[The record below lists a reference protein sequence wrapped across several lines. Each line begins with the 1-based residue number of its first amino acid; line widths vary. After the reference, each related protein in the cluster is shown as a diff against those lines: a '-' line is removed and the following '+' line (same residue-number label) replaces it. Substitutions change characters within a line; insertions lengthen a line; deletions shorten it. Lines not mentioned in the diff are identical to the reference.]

1 MSHRTTSPGICSIFT
16 KHHCGGISH
25 TWRADVRGDAVSPLR
40 VSTLQRLQAF
50 ITQSIQRVLTSR
62 VLRDSGVIFIG
73 RWVNLALSILTSAL
87 VARALGLEQTGLV
100 TLAMASVSIVVQFID
115 VRTSEALIRFMG
127 NALARDERDE
137 ALSYFHIGLLVDVV
151 VAVLALG
158 LVLFIVPPV
167 LNGYA
172 DRDRLLPL
180 FSIFVLTTPFAI
192 LQNTFEAAFTIFR
205 RFRLQTLLDIG
216 VAVLSLVLLVTLAA
230 SGMEAV
236 MWGYVGVAVVN
247 LLVTGGVSLWLLRQ
261 GLRGAH
267 GTGYRERLR
276 QFMPFAVHTSL
287 MGSIKAAAVHFD
299 ALLLGA
305 LRGPADV
312 ALFDKARSAL
322 SLLSLPVSPVSSVIY
337 PMMNEAWA
345 KGDQPRLRYLIRRF
359 IVFSLIVGL
368 AGAVAFFIAADRLVW
383 LIYGTEFAAAAGL
396 IRIMVIGIVLE
407 LVMGWVR
414 TVAMVAGRP
423 QLVTYTGLTAIIG
436 RYAAAVPLIGALG
449 AAGAAIGYNIGAG
462 LSVLLNAVFVL
473 PRLNI
478 WRQSP
483 TEDNR
488 QDAKDAKRMLS
499 EQDES

>member
-1 MSHRTTSPGICSIFT
+1 MLSSF
-16 KHHCGGISH
+16 
-25 TWRADVRGDAVSPLR
+25 
-40 VSTLQRLQAF
+40 QALVKR
-50 ITQSIQRVLTSR
+50 ILTSR

-127 NALARDERDE
+127 NALAREERDE

-151 VAVLALG
+151 VAALAL
-158 LVLFIVPPV
+158 LVVLLIVPPI

-180 FSIFVLTTPFAI
+180 FSIYVLTTPFTI
-192 LQNTFEAAFTIFR
+192 LQNTFEAAFTIYR

-216 VAVLSLVLLVTLAA
+216 MAVLSLIVLVALSA

-236 MWGYVGVAVVN
+236 IWGYVVVAIVN
-247 LLVTGGVSLWLLRQ
+247 LVVTGGVSLGLLQQ
-261 GLRGAH
+261 GLRGAK

-276 QFMPFAVHTSL
+276 QFMPFALHTSL

-299 ALLLGA
+299 ALLLGG

-345 KGDQPRLRYLIRRF
+345 KKDPARLRYLIQRF
-359 IVFSLIVGL
+359 MVFSLVVGL
-368 AGAVAFFIAADRLVW
+368 AGAVVFFIAADWLVI

-396 IRIMVIGIVLE
+396 LRIMLIGIVLE

-436 RYAAAVPLIGALG
+436 RYVATVPLIGALG

-473 PRLNI
+473 PRLTI
-478 WRQSP
+478 WGQNP
-483 TEDNR
+483 KHK
-488 QDAKDAKRMLS
+488 DAKDAKRMLS

>member
-1 MSHRTTSPGICSIFT
+1 MPFS
-16 KHHCGGISH
+16 
-25 TWRADVRGDAVSPLR
+25 
-40 VSTLQRLQAF
+40 LQALF
-50 ITQSIQRVLTSR
+50 NRIYASR

-127 NALARDERDE
+127 NALAREERDE
-137 ALSYFHIGLLVDVV
+137 ALSYFHIGLVVDVV
-151 VAVLALG
+151 VAALAL
-158 LVLFIVPPV
+158 LVVLLIVPPI

-180 FSIFVLTTPFAI
+180 FSIYVLTTPFTI
-192 LQNTFEAAFTIFR
+192 LQNTFEASFTIYR

-216 VAVLSLVLLVTLAA
+216 MAVLSLIVLVALSA

-236 MWGYVGVAVVN
+236 IWGYVLVAIVN
-247 LLVTGGVSLWLLRQ
+247 LVVTGGVSLGLLRQ
-261 GLRGAH
+261 GLRGAR
-267 GTGYRERLR
+267 GADYRERLR
-276 QFMPFAVHTSL
+276 QFMPFALHTSL

-299 ALLLGA
+299 ALLLGG

-345 KGDQPRLRYLIRRF
+345 KGDPARLRYLIRRF
-359 IVFSLIVGL
+359 MVFSLVVGL
-368 AGAVAFFIAADRLVW
+368 AGAVAFFIAADWLVV

-396 IRIMVIGIVLE
+396 LRIMLIGILLE

-436 RYAAAVPLIGALG
+436 RYVATVPLIGALG

-462 LSVLLNAVFVL
+462 LSVLLNTVFVL

-478 WRQSP
+478 WGQNPER
-483 TEDNR
+483 
-488 QDAKDAKRMLS
+488 KDAKTMLS

>member
-1 MSHRTTSPGICSIFT
+1 
-16 KHHCGGISH
+16 
-25 TWRADVRGDAVSPLR
+25 V
-40 VSTLQRLQAF
+40 
-50 ITQSIQRVLTSR
+50 QSFKTFAIATYKRVLASR

-87 VARALGLEQTGLV
+87 VARALGLEQTGLL
-100 TLAMASVSIVVQFID
+100 TLAMASVSIVVQLID

-137 ALSYFHIGLLVDVV
+137 ALSYFHIGLLVDVL
-151 VAVLALG
+151 VAALALVI
-158 LVLFIVPPV
+158 VLLIVPPI

-172 DRDRLLPL
+172 DRDSLLPL
-180 FSIFVLTTPFAI
+180 FSIYVLTTPFTI
-192 LQNTFEAAFTIFR
+192 LQNTFEASFTIYR

-216 VAVLSLVLLVTLAA
+216 VAVLSLVVLVALAA
-230 SGMEAV
+230 YGMEAV
-236 MWGYVGVAVVN
+236 MWGYVVVAVVN
-247 LLVTGGVSLWLLRQ
+247 LLLTGGVSGWLLRK
-261 GLRGAH
+261 GLRGAR
-267 GTGYRERLR
+267 GSGYRERLR
-276 QFMPFAVHTSL
+276 QFMPFALHTSL
-287 MGSIKAAAVHFD
+287 MGSIKGAAVHFD
-299 ALLLGA
+299 ALLLGG

-322 SLLSLPVSPVSSVIY
+322 SLLSLPISPVSSVVY

-359 IVFSLIVGL
+359 MIFSLVVGL
-368 AGAVAFFIAADRLVW
+368 AGAAAFFIAADWLVV
-383 LIYGTEFAAAAGL
+383 LIYGAEFAAAAGL
-396 IRIMVIGIVLE
+396 LRIMLIGIFLE

-423 QLVTYTGLTAIIG
+423 QLVTYTGMTAIIG
-436 RYAAAVPLIGALG
+436 RYVAAVPLIGALG

-478 WRQSP
+478 WGKTTKAQRTQR
-483 TEDNR
+483 N
-488 QDAKDAKRMLS
+488 KD
-499 EQDES
+499 

>member
-1 MSHRTTSPGICSIFT
+1 MM
-16 KHHCGGISH
+16 
-25 TWRADVRGDAVSPLR
+25 DAPRR
-40 VSTLQRLQAF
+40 VPTGRHILSMPFSLQAF
-50 ITQSIQRVLTSR
+50 FNRILASR

-127 NALARDERDE
+127 NALAREERDE
-137 ALSYFHIGLLVDVV
+137 ALSYFHIGLVVDVV
-151 VAVLALG
+151 VAALAL
-158 LVLFIVPPV
+158 LVVLLIVPPI

-180 FSIFVLTTPFAI
+180 FSIYVLTTPFTI
-192 LQNTFEAAFTIFR
+192 LQNTFEAAFTIYR

-216 VAVLSLVLLVTLAA
+216 MAVLSLIVLVALSA

-236 MWGYVGVAVVN
+236 VWGYVLVAIIN
-247 LLVTGGVSLWLLRQ
+247 LVVTGGVSLGLLRQ
-261 GLRGAH
+261 GLRGAK

-276 QFMPFAVHTSL
+276 QFMPFAMHTSL

-299 ALLLGA
+299 ALLLGG

-345 KGDQPRLRYLIRRF
+345 KGDPARLRYLIRRF
-359 IVFSLIVGL
+359 MVFSLVVGL
-368 AGAVAFFIAADRLVW
+368 AGAAAFFIAADWLVV

-396 IRIMVIGIVLE
+396 LRIMLIGIVLE

-436 RYAAAVPLIGALG
+436 RYVATVPLIGALG

-478 WRQSP
+478 WGQTPKR
-483 TEDNR
+483 
-488 QDAKDAKRMLS
+488 KDASSAEHSSALS
-499 EQDES
+499 GKSNS

>member
-1 MSHRTTSPGICSIFT
+1 M
-16 KHHCGGISH
+16 
-25 TWRADVRGDAVSPLR
+25 
-40 VSTLQRLQAF
+40 QRLQTF
-50 ITQSIQRVLTSR
+50 INRSLQRIIASR

-127 NALARDERDE
+127 NALAREERDE

-158 LVLFIVPPV
+158 IVLLIVPPI

-172 DRDRLLPL
+172 DQARLLPL
-180 FSIFVLTTPFAI
+180 FSIYVLTTPFTI
-192 LQNTFEAAFTIFR
+192 LQNTFEAAFTIYR

-216 VAVLSLVLLVTLAA
+216 VAMLALVVLVSLAT

-236 MWGYVGVAVVN
+236 MWGYVVVAVVN
-247 LLVTGGVSLWLLRQ
+247 LVVTGGVSVWLLRRGLCGAQ
-261 GLRGAH
+261 GA
-267 GTGYRERLR
+267 GYRERLR
-276 QFMPFAVHTSL
+276 QFMPFALHTSL
-287 MGSIKAAAVHFD
+287 MGSIKGAAVHFD

-345 KGDQPRLRYLIRRF
+345 KDDKPRLRYLIRRF

-368 AGAVAFFIAADRLVW
+368 TGAVVFFIAADWLVW
-383 LIYGTEFAAAAGL
+383 LIYGTEFAGAAGL

-423 QLVTYTGLTAIIG
+423 QLVTYSGLTAIIG
-436 RYAAAVPLIGALG
+436 RYVAAVPLIGALG

-462 LSVLLNAVFVL
+462 LSVLLNTVFVL
-473 PRLNI
+473 PRLHI
-478 WRQSP
+478 WGQLS
-483 TEDNR
+483 NR
-488 QDAKDAKRMLS
+488 KGAKDAENSDLTATTPS
-499 EQDES
+499 APSANSGEGEP

>member
-1 MSHRTTSPGICSIFT
+1 MLSSLQ
-16 KHHCGGISH
+16 
-25 TWRADVRGDAVSPLR
+25 PLLKR
-40 VSTLQRLQAF
+40 ILA
-50 ITQSIQRVLTSR
+50 SR

-127 NALARDERDE
+127 NALAREERDE

-151 VAVLALG
+151 VAALALVI
-158 LVLFIVPPV
+158 VLLIVPSL

-180 FSIFVLTTPFAI
+180 FSIYVLTTPFTI
-192 LQNTFEAAFTIFR
+192 LQNTFEAAFTIYR

-216 VAVLSLVLLVTLAA
+216 MAVLSLVVLVVLSA

-247 LLVTGGVSLWLLRQ
+247 LSVTGGVSVWLLRR
-261 GLRGAH
+261 GLGGAA
-267 GTGYRERLR
+267 GGGYRERLR
-276 QFMPFAVHTSL
+276 QFMPFALHTSL

-299 ALLLGA
+299 ALLLGG
-305 LRGPADV
+305 LRGPTDV

-322 SLLSLPVSPVSSVIY
+322 SLLSLPVSPVSSVVY
-337 PMMNEAWA
+337 PMMNDAWA
-345 KGDQPRLRYLIRRF
+345 KGDQKRLRYLIRRF
-359 IVFSLIVGL
+359 MLFSLVVGL
-368 AGAVAFFIAADRLVW
+368 AGAGVFFVAADWLVV

-396 IRIMVIGIVLE
+396 LRIMLIGILLE

-436 RYAAAVPLIGALG
+436 RYVAAVPLIGALG
-449 AAGAAIGYNIGAG
+449 AAGAAIGYNLGAG

-473 PRLNI
+473 PRLHI
-478 WRQSP
+478 WQQNP
-483 TEDNR
+483 NR
-488 QDAKDAKRMLS
+488 QTAKDAEKPDLTAKAPGS
-499 EQDES
+499 PKAFSGKSDS